1 MSRWANSWAYKRAKK
16 AVASLLESPQKLLTL
31 VEKAARKNEQAA
43 GNSGLV
49 GQSVDSLKVLIRL
62 IAAYARGDYRLIGM
76 DNLVLIISAVVYF
89 VMPLDALP
97 DFIAILGLTD
107 DAALLAWTWSRAK
120 LEVEKFLVWELEQ
133 EALETKNDQNNAE
146 ITQLKDDNS

>member
-1 MSRWANSWAYKRAKK
+1 MSRWANSWAYKRAKN
-16 AVASLLESPQKLLTL
+16 AVASLLESPQKLLAL
-31 VEKAARKNEQAA
+31 VEKATRKNEQTV
-43 GNSGLV
+43 GNSSLV

-62 IAAYARGDYRLIGM
+62 IAAYARGDYRLIGI

-107 DAALLAWTWSRAK
+107 DAALLAWTWSRVK
-120 LEVEKFLVWELEQ
+120 LEVEKFMAWELEQ
-133 EALETKNDQNNAE
+133 EAIESDNEQNKGAM
-146 ITQLKDDNS
+146 QLKDDNS